1 MRDRLYDIPAHERD
15 AMIVQLRRRGMTYAA
30 IARRVGMT
38 ESGVRRALARICA
51 GGFGQGVTRS

>member
-30 IARRVGMT
+30 IARRVT
-38 ESGVRRALARICA
+38 ESGVRRALARISA